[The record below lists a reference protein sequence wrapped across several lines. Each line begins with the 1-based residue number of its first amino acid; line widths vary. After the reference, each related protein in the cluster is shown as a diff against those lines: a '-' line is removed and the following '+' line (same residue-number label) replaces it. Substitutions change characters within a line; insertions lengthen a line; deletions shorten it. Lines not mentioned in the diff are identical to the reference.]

1 MCKYIYIYFFFKAQ
15 VAPDSGRHSFLA
27 LLWFMSLA
35 NFIKSAA
42 TQLDEVATWLLGK
55 ISSHLISLSSGS
67 IIPANCIC
75 LAGAYLLP
83 ALSCLPLALSAS
95 TSFPATS
102 LLLSL
107 SLSFCSCFCL
117 STSASK
123 LVINQLVASL
133 TSCRIIFS
141 RCKLTLHTHID
152 THSYRWGIILS
163 MPWPELS
170 LLC

>member
-1 MCKYIYIYFFFKAQ
+1 
-15 VAPDSGRHSFLA
+15 
-27 LLWFMSLA
+27 MSLA

-75 LAGAYLLP
+75 LAGAYLQP

-107 SLSFCSCFCL
+107 SLSFCFCFCL

-141 RCKLTLHTHID
+141 RCKLTLHTH
-152 THSYRWGIILS
+152 THIAEASSCQCLG
-163 MPWPELS
+163 LS
-170 LLC
+170 LVCCARFSTHHFLCWGVEHTQKEFPLFSPRHW